1 VLRVARSQ
9 FNPSHLTSV
18 SRSSFLA
25 RLASTLAILEQRDGQ
40 LNSASLGAVTAGTK
54 IGGSIT
60 GFIAGKNAKVV
71 AEGASKVEGLDKILV
86 VENEAYDRGL
96 PENWAPLLVEN
107 IKKGGFTH
115 VIVGHSAFGK
125 NLLPR
130 VAALLDVQQMSD
142 VMGIESEDS
151 MFSTTFSS
159 CSANTFQAFVRPIY
173 AGNAI
178 LTVQSSDPIK
188 LLTVRQTAF
197 PPAPTEGGNA
207 SIENATDPNAP
218 CSTEWVSENLTKS
231 DRPELATA
239 GKVVSGGRGLKS
251 KEEFDRLIPP
261 LADALGA
268 AIGASRAAVDSG
280 FADNS
285 LQVGQTGKNVAPQ
298 LYLCA
303 GISGAI
309 QHLAG
314 MKDSKVIACINK
326 DADAPIFQVADV
338 GLVGDLFEKVP
349 ELTEKLS

>member
-1 VLRVARSQ
+1 VLRAARSQ
-9 FNPSHLTSV
+9 LNHSHLTST

-25 RLASTLAILEQRDGQ
+25 RLASTLALLEQRDGK
-40 LNSASLGAVTAGTK
+40 LNSGSLGAVTAGTK
-54 IGGSIT
+54 IGGPIT
-60 GFIAGKNAKVV
+60 GLIAGKNAKAI
-71 AEGASKVEGLDKILV
+71 AEEASKVEGLEKILFA
-86 VENEAYDRGL
+86 ENEAYDRGL
-96 PENWAPLLVEN
+96 PENWAPLVVEN

-125 NLLPR
+125 NVLPR

-142 VMGIESEDS
+142 VMSIESED
-151 MFSTTFSS
+151 T
-159 CSANTFQAFVRPIY
+159 FVRPIY

-178 LTVQSSDPIK
+178 LTVQSSDNVK
-188 LLTVRQTAF
+188 LLTVRQTSF
-197 PPAPTEGGNA
+197 PPAATEGGNA
-207 SIENATDPNAP
+207 SVEEAVDPNASCP
-218 CSTEWVSENLTKS
+218 TEWISENLTKS

-251 KEEFDRLIPP
+251 REEFDRLIPP

-268 AIGASRAAVDSG
+268 AVGASRAAVDSG

-326 DADAPIFQVADV
+326 DADAPIFQVADI

-349 ELTEKLS
+349 ELTEKLNQMK